1 MEPLLIVL
9 DELKIRFRD
18 ASFNLFGLHP
28 SEPPKGF
35 AEGHVESKHGFE
47 FLAALIHLR
56 PLWQVATWVVPGPYK
71 AVVSLTCPQP

>member
-1 MEPLLIVL
+1 MSVTMPSVSMEPLLIVL

-47 FLAALIHLR
+47 FLAAFICVHYGRLR
-56 PLWQVATWVVPGPYK
+56 PGLSQARMRR
-71 AVVSLTCPQP
+71 

>member
-56 PLWQVATWVVPGPYK
+56 PLWQVPPGLSQ
-71 AVVSLTCPQP
+71 ARIRR